1 MGMLA
6 GLASS
11 FLGGGGAGAPPSAAS
26 GDASSGLDASFAYN
40 GAFQVGGSG
49 DQKQD
54 AGLSTGSNPAG
65 DNTLVFVS
73 IGVGVLAIII
83 GAIALSKK

>member
-1 MGMLA
+1 MLA

-11 FLGGGGAGAPPSAAS
+11 FLGGGGSAIPAQSAAS
-26 GDASSGLDASFAYN
+26 GDASAGLDASFAYN

-49 DQKQD
+49 NQDQD
-54 AGLSTGSNPAG
+54 AGLSTGSNPG
-65 DNTLVFVS
+65 TDNTLVFVS
-73 IGVGVLAIII
+73 IGVGVLAILI